1 MCRENWPKNMEDL
14 RQMLQKHG
22 DTNGNLC
29 ENFNVD
35 TGPAGLFP
43 YIHVIS
49 SFSYV
54 VSLRLAPGAGGI

>member
-1 MCRENWPKNMEDL
+1 MEDL

-29 ENFNVD
+29 ENFYVD
-35 TGPAGLFP
+35 TGPAGLFSLHTYMSFP

-54 VSLRLAPGAGGI
+54 FSLRLAPGAGGI